1 MVAVALPLASSALG
15 STAGASIL
23 PSILGAS
30 GATAGASG
38 LGSLF
43 SKLGTGGFGG
53 FLGGLGNSV
62 TGLPVM
68 QVFGQE
74 ASPMGSF
81 GQLLGSGMMGNF
93 NNAGQAYMLG
103 GGMGGGMNPQMN
115 AGGMSAIT
123 EADIERVPNTMG
135 GGQISEAEA
144 MRMLEEMQRQQQAV
158 GQNMMM
164 PLDTMTDPRTLM
176 GGLLG
181 SPMAGTMASR
191 QIA

>member
-1 MVAVALPLASSALG
+1 MLDMIPALAGSSAG
-15 STAGASIL
+15 GGAL
-23 PSILGAS
+23 ANF
-30 GATAGASG
+30 
-38 LGSLF
+38 F
-43 SKLGTGGFGG
+43 SKLGTGGLGG

-68 QVFGQE
+68 QIFGQE

-81 GQLLGSGMMGNF
+81 GQLLGSGMLGNF

-103 GGMGGGMNPQMN
+103 GGMGGGMNPQTS
-115 AGGMSAIT
+115 AGGMSPI
-123 EADIERVPNTMG
+123 ADANMP
-135 GGQISEAEA
+135 GQISQAEA

-158 GQNMMM
+158 GQNMIM

-181 SPMAGTMASR
+181 SPMAGTMGTR
-191 QIA
+191 QI

>member
-1 MVAVALPLASSALG
+1 MNDFFEKLMG
-15 STAGASIL
+15 G
-23 PSILGAS
+23 
-30 GATAGASG
+30 G
-38 LGSLF
+38 L
-43 SKLGTGGFGG
+43 GG
-53 FLGGLGNSV
+53 FLGGLGNV
-62 TGLPVM
+62 ATGLPVS
-68 QVFGQE
+68 QVFGVE
-74 ASPMGSF
+74 ASPMNSF
-81 GQLLGSGMMGNF
+81 GQLLGSGLLGNF

-103 GGMGGGMNPQMN
+103 GGMGGGMNPQMS

-135 GGQISEAEA
+135 GGQISQAEA

-181 SPMAGTMASR
+181 NQMSGTMGTR
-191 QIA
+191 QI

>member
-1 MVAVALPLASSALG
+1 MAAVALPLASSALG
-15 STAGASIL
+15 STAGAS
-23 PSILGAS
+23 
-30 GATAGASG
+30 G
-38 LGSLF
+38 LSSFL
-43 SKLGTGGFGG
+43 SALGTGGLGG

-81 GQLLGSGMMGNF
+81 GQLLGSGMLGNF

-103 GGMGGGMNPQMN
+103 GGMGGGMNPQMS
-115 AGGMSAIT
+115 AGGTSAIT
-123 EADIERVPNTMG
+123 EADIERVPNAMG
-135 GGQISEAEA
+135 GGQISNAEA

>member
-1 MVAVALPLASSALG
+1 MVAGVALAPLASSA
-15 STAGASIL
+15 
-23 PSILGAS
+23 
-30 GATAGASG
+30 GASG
-38 LGSLF
+38 LSSFL
-43 SKLGTGGFGG
+43 SALGTGGLGG

-103 GGMGGGMNPQMN
+103 GGMNPQMS
-115 AGGMSAIT
+115 AGGMSPI
-123 EADIERVPNTMG
+123 ADANMP
-135 GGQISEAEA
+135 GQITQAEA

-164 PLDTMTDPRTLM
+164 PLDTMTDPRSLM

-181 SPMAGTMASR
+181 NLGGTMGTR
-191 QIA
+191 QI

>member
-1 MVAVALPLASSALG
+1 MLEMIPALAGSSAG
-15 STAGASIL
+15 GGAL
-23 PSILGAS
+23 ANF
-30 GATAGASG
+30 
-38 LGSLF
+38 F
-43 SKLGTGGFGG
+43 SKLGTGGLGG

-103 GGMGGGMNPQMN
+103 GGMNPQMS
-115 AGGMSAIT
+115 AGGMSPI
-123 EADIERVPNTMG
+123 ADANMP
-135 GGQISEAEA
+135 GQITQAEA

-164 PLDTMTDPRTLM
+164 PLDTMTDPRSLM

-181 SPMAGTMASR
+181 NLGGTMGTR
-191 QIA
+191 QI

>member
-1 MVAVALPLASSALG
+1 
-15 STAGASIL
+15 
-23 PSILGAS
+23 
-30 GATAGASG
+30 
-38 LGSLF
+38 
-43 SKLGTGGFGG
+43 
-53 FLGGLGNSV
+53 
-62 TGLPVM
+62 
-68 QVFGQE
+68 
-74 ASPMGSF
+74 
-81 GQLLGSGMMGNF
+81 MMGNF

-103 GGMGGGMNPQMN
+103 GGMNPQMS
-115 AGGMSAIT
+115 AGGVSPIT
-123 EADIERVPNTMG
+123 DANMPDQINDVMG
-135 GGQISEAEA
+135 GGAISQAEA

>member
-1 MVAVALPLASSALG
+1 MLDMIPALAGSSAG
-15 STAGASIL
+15 GGAL
-23 PSILGAS
+23 ANF
-30 GATAGASG
+30 
-38 LGSLF
+38 F
-43 SKLGTGGFGG
+43 SKLGTGGLGG

-81 GQLLGSGMMGNF
+81 GQLLGSGMLGNF

-103 GGMGGGMNPQMN
+103 GGMGGGMNPQMS
-115 AGGMSAIT
+115 AGGMSPI
-123 EADIERVPNTMG
+123 ADANMP
-135 GGQISEAEA
+135 GQISQAEA

-181 SPMAGTMASR
+181 SPMGGTMGTR
-191 QIA
+191 QI

>member
-1 MVAVALPLASSALG
+1 MVAGVALAPLASS
-15 STAGASIL
+15 AGASIL
-23 PSILGAS
+23 PSLLGSA

-43 SKLGTGGFGG
+43 SNLGGGGLGGFFSG
-53 FLGGLGNSV
+53 FGNSV

-68 QVFGQE
+68 QVFGQDP
-74 ASPMGSF
+74 SPMGSF

-103 GGMGGGMNPQMN
+103 GGMGGGMNPQMS
-115 AGGMSAIT
+115 AGSMSPI
-123 EADIERVPNTMG
+123 ADANMP
-135 GGQISEAEA
+135 GQISQAEA

-164 PLDTMTDPRTLM
+164 PLDTMTDPRVLM

-181 SPMAGTMASR
+181 NLGGTMGTR
-191 QIA
+191 QI